1 MYTKYKQLHLPYK
14 HNLQTQT
21 NSNTYFIGTTLF
33 WVLFLHSVA
42 IFLFSLSAGWRSSK
56 LLICVCFRDPSHP
69 AWSSSKIL
77 WRSGSWDSSYYVVM
91 VLQTIQWAQNKI
103 TRVIKTN
110 HSYYLNLV
118 DCQQF
123 LDRTILN
130 TTHGIC
136 WCRYLLYILY
146 TFKCDTCHFMV
157 VQKRIMHWISL
168 II

>member
-69 AWSSSKIL
+69 AWSSSKIWSVYAFEIQVIQHEVHLKYYDVQVHEIQAIMKL
-77 WRSGSWDSSYYVVM
+77 WYFKLYNELRTK
-91 VLQTIQWAQNKI
+91 LQESLKPTTVI
-103 TRVIKTN
+103 T
-110 HSYYLNLV
+110 
-118 DCQQF
+118 
-123 LDRTILN
+123 
-130 TTHGIC
+130 
-136 WCRYLLYILY
+136 
-146 TFKCDTCHFMV
+146 
-157 VQKRIMHWISL
+157 
-168 II
+168 